1 MSTLAEVALGGRAV
15 GRVALLAAVLT
26 VGLIA
31 YGAWVRVSGS
41 GLGCPDWPLC
51 DGVNVADL
59 DRTAL
64 IESGHRAY
72 AGITMLAVAAG
83 AILAIRRRGAD
94 PATAWLMTGALAAIL
109 VQAVLGWITVLT
121 ELHGLVR
128 LVHLSMAMGIL
139 GLLTVVAVR
148 GLGLRP
154 TAAPSLTTATGLLVM
169 GATLVFLG
177 GAIVGAGVSAGC
189 LGFPLCGD
197 GSSAGATT
205 VHILHRLAG
214 GVLVVAVFAAA
225 IGTQGPN
232 RDRRLISLMHGTTFV
247 LILQGVVGL
256 LVLEAFNGRFSQHE
270 TVRVA
275 HLGLAALTWWGLTLL
290 WALTWEARRA

>member
-1 MSTLAEVALGGRAV
+1 MSTPAEIAQGGRMV
-15 GRVALLAAVLT
+15 GRVAFIAALLT

-41 GLGCPDWPLC
+41 GLGCPDWPNC
-51 DGVNVADL
+51 DGLAVTEL
-59 DRTAL
+59 DRAAL
-64 IESGHRAY
+64 IESGHRVY
-72 AGITMLAVAAG
+72 AGITMLAVALG
-83 AILAIRRRGAD
+83 AILAIRRRKAD
-94 PATAWLMTGALAAIL
+94 PAAAWLMTGTLAAIL

-121 ELHGLVR
+121 ELHGMVR

-139 GLLTVVAVR
+139 TLLTVVAVR
-148 GLGLRP
+148 GLKLRP
-154 TAAPSLTTATGLLVM
+154 RAVPSLTTATTLLLT
-169 GATLVFLG
+169 GAALVLLG

-197 GSSAGATT
+197 GSSAGAET

-214 GVLVVAVFAAA
+214 GLLIVAVFAAA
-225 IGTQGPN
+225 MRMRGSN
-232 RDRRLISLMHGTTFV
+232 RDRRVISLMHGITFV

-275 HLGLAALTWWGLTLL
+275 HLGLAALSWWGLAWL
-290 WALTWEARRA
+290 WALAWEVRRA